1 MHIPITPQEFGNA
14 NFIVIY
20 LQEHMCFEKIHSKN
34 GLLSTAAVPS
44 VSSDKLV
51 STVSKIC
58 GEFVLHYMH
67 GVLHAIQEMSGVRPI
82 FQTLPAN
89 TRTTLLLKNGV
100 PT

>member
-1 MHIPITPQEFGNA
+1 MHIPITPLEFGNA
-14 NFIVIY
+14 NSIVIY
-20 LQEHMCFEKIHSKN
+20 LQEHVSFEKIHPKN
-34 GLLSTAAVPS
+34 ELLSPAAAPS

-58 GEFVLHYMH
+58 GEFVLYYMH
-67 GVLHAIQEMSGVRPI
+67 GVLHALQEMSSVRPI

-89 TRTTLLLKNGV
+89 TRTTLLFKNRV